1 MSQFEVESWRPEL
14 KKRIDGLKLEVS
26 RVNKFL
32 ERESLDNS
40 SAKPGILPTK
50 ESASGRPP
58 AGFGVDGPD
67 GHCVDKHHRDRE
79 YGTVYTYPHIPVNAI
94 QGVIIELTEGTVVQL
109 CAAET
114 EQPLVDKEPLP
125 SIGRDCGEEDLP
137 EGAMSVSLFKHQG
150 LGKTIVMI
158 ALILKET
165 NQQSKFMH
173 ADSGGAAIV
182 VGKMEKSVKKQG
194 ATTMLSE
201 VFHQEAAP
209 GTTDV
214 KLFVEDRNPSP
225 PSIVTSW
232 DKPTGGTLVVCPN
245 SILTQWDEEI
255 RRVAKNFGLSVS
267 VYHGQSRIVD
277 PEELAKH
284 DVVLTS
290 YGMVKQQFDYR
301 NKGSAKKPSGTDD
314 LNTGPIARV
323 KWSRIVLD
331 EAHAYDATPKLRR
344 SEGMDSMKILSLLK
358 DLQQACNH
366 PCLVKKR
373 DHQQCCTILER
384 SYVSSKIKTTMDTLN
399 SVINKNAIIES
410 GRTTES
416 GSSESAPE
424 KVLVFSQFTR
434 MLDMLEPI
442 LNSSHIQFRR
452 LDEDQA
458 IGRGHR
464 IGQTRPVT
472 VYHLAVQGTIE
483 ERVLYLQDKKRRMV
497 ERAFGG
503 DMLGERATDKLT
515 EEDLRYLFNV

>member
-1 MSQFEVESWRPEL
+1 
-14 KKRIDGLKLEVS
+14 
-26 RVNKFL
+26 
-32 ERESLDNS
+32 
-40 SAKPGILPTK
+40 
-50 ESASGRPP
+50 
-58 AGFGVDGPD
+58 
-67 GHCVDKHHRDRE
+67 
-79 YGTVYTYPHIPVNAI
+79 
-94 QGVIIELTEGTVVQL
+94 
-109 CAAET
+109 
-114 EQPLVDKEPLP
+114 
-125 SIGRDCGEEDLP
+125 
-137 EGAMSVSLFKHQG
+137 MSVSLFKHQRMALDWMIFRENSSHCAGGILADEQG

-331 EAHAYDATPKLRR
+331 EAHVIRNLTSQRHNSTDASPDRNKIEIFLGTILLRRMKETLIDGEPIIKLPQKIVQTREIVFTPVQHKFYSTLYDDCRRKWTAYDATPKLRR

-424 KVLVFSQFTR
+424 K
-434 MLDMLEPI
+434 
-442 LNSSHIQFRR
+442 FRR
-452 LDEDQA
+452 LDGKMTRQA
-458 IGRGHR
+458 RDK
-464 IGQTRPVT
+464 
-472 VYHLAVQGTIE
+472 AVKDFNRSQ
-483 ERVLYLQDKKRRMV
+483 RYQCCLYL
-497 ERAFGG
+497 
-503 DMLGERATDKLT
+503 
-515 EEDLRYLFNV
+515 